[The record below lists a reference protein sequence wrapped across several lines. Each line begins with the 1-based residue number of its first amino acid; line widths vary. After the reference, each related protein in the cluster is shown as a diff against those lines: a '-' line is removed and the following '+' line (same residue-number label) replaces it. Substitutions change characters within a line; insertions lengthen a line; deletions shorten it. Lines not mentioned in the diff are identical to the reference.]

1 MEELKKSSLE
11 LNDRKKLSIT
21 GVIEVVSFEEDKIF
35 LTTTLGNLNIKGN
48 DMKMNK
54 LDVQNGDVIIVG
66 TIISINYTDKD
77 IAKNK
82 ENILKKLF
90 QLVKYMPLNLEVQ
103 FKIIFYAIV
112 SGFLFG
118 ILFDFYRII
127 WGIKIPNIIIAIEDI
142 LFFILCGIVIFVF
155 LLYSGY
161 AYFSVYV
168 YVFIMLALIIY
179 LRFISKVS
187 YRFIKKAVFIVITV
201 FRVAVKNIFYPFR
214 LFLAKIS
221 IKK

>member
-1 MEELKKSSLE
+1 MDELKKSSLE

-90 QLVKYMPLNLEVQ
+90 Q
-103 FKIIFYAIV
+103 
-112 SGFLFG
+112 
-118 ILFDFYRII
+118 
-127 WGIKIPNIIIAIEDI
+127 
-142 LFFILCGIVIFVF
+142 
-155 LLYSGY
+155 
-161 AYFSVYV
+161 
-168 YVFIMLALIIY
+168 
-179 LRFISKVS
+179 
-187 YRFIKKAVFIVITV
+187 
-201 FRVAVKNIFYPFR
+201 
-214 LFLAKIS
+214 
-221 IKK
+221 